1 MLRAPTLKSH
11 TENSTSESC
20 AVDGRTGQSSARL
33 FEQLFLACI
42 GIYGV
47 TSYTVIQ
54 QTREIGIRM
63 ALGAQRKQVVSLI
76 LRQTLVVLAAGLA
89 IGVPAVLATQRLI
102 SMQLY
107 GLPPIDPVSI
117 STASA
122 LLIGAAIVAG
132 YLPARQATKVDP
144 MEALRYE

>member
-1 MLRAPTLKSH
+1 MAQQIERSI
-11 TENSTSESC
+11 
-20 AVDGRTGQSSARL
+20 VDQRL
-33 FEQLFLACI
+33 IAQISGFFALLALFLACI

-47 TSYTVIQ
+47 TSYTVTR

-76 LRQTLVVLAAGLA
+76 LRQTLVVLAAGIV

-102 SMQLY
+102 SAQLY
-107 GLPPIDPVSI
+107 GLPPIDPVSV
-117 STASA
+117 SLASA

-144 MEALRYE
+144 MVALRYE